1 MIYKNRTRILMWL
14 GLLIVSGV
22 LIYTA
27 RRQPLSNR
35 LLLSVQHSF
44 NSIRKPFA
52 SVSSTMQAPM
62 PSPLVLPEQ
71 SVEPFLSPIP
81 TPTLLPAGAG
91 IELAGVQDLSN
102 AAEIALSISET
113 PRFIKPATDGETLVG
128 VAVEDSGAKTWGT
141 IFTIDLASGQT
152 QKIAGVTDVAEPQV
166 SSRAIVWA
174 DENQVHIYDRTSGQ
188 IETLQI
194 GALARSP
201 SMSGSVI
208 VWEYMESLATT
219 GKRGIWG
226 YNLDTRQDFPVV
238 LGAVQ
243 RPLVSDRWVVYRNW
257 DKSDESTVPID
268 ATNLDTGETI
278 EIGRQIWSSKD
289 YVETDSYAIDGK
301 WVAWTS
307 NEWTYTQRLH
317 LFDLE
322 TRQSYTATIESCG
335 LSELYPGRL
344 QNLTISAGRAY
355 FRGCFQPL
363 GYDLQQRQ
371 FFSLPVEQAVSQY
384 SGFVDWAF
392 GGDKVVLVALTGT
405 DSANQT
411 RIFAAAI
418 VDATP

>member
-1 MIYKNRTRILMWL
+1 MWL

-27 RRQPLSNR
+27 RQQPLSNR
-35 LLLSVQHSF
+35 LLLPVQHSF
-44 NSIRKPFA
+44 NNTRKPFD
-52 SVSSTMQAPM
+52 SVPFTMQAPM

-71 SVEPFLSPIP
+71 PVEPFLSPIP
-81 TPTLLPAGAG
+81 KPTLLPADTG

-102 AAEIALSISET
+102 AAEITLSISET

-128 VAVEDSGAKTWGT
+128 VAIEDSGAKTWGT
-141 IFTIDLASGQT
+141 IFTIHLASGQT

-166 SSRAIVWA
+166 SSRAIVWT

-226 YNLDTRQDFPVV
+226 YDLDTRQDFPVV

-278 EIGRQIWSSKD
+278 EVGRQIWSSKE

-307 NEWTYTQRLH
+307 NEWAYTQGLH

-344 QNLTISAGRAY
+344 QNLALSAGRVY
-355 FRGCFQPL
+355 FRGCFQAL

-392 GGDKVVLVALTGT
+392 GSDKVVLVALTGT

-411 RIFAAAI
+411 RIFAATI
-418 VDATP
+418 VDGRP